1 MGTHTAGG
9 ADRVIAEAPNAG
21 GAERIAPNAGGAERI
36 APNAGGAERIAPNA
50 GERKTRSAPPRVLQS
65 AQC

>member
-9 ADRVIAEAPNAG
+9 ADRVIAE
-21 GAERIAPNAGGAERI
+21 APNAGGAERI